1 MRDRIPKRGETPGFW
16 PPRHSALWV
25 SLLTP
30 LHRRMLHRHHGITD
44 VIIEGLDRLAKLGPA
59 DGVLVCP
66 NHSYTGDGSVMMEV
80 SRRAP
85 RPLHIMAA
93 YHVFQGHRGIDGWL
107 LQRAG
112 AFSVDRE
119 GCDRRAIRT
128 ATELLATGKAV
139 VIFPEGE
146 IYHTNE
152 KLTPLREGVAFMAVT
167 AQRDLDKAKSPA
179 RVWLMPTAI
188 RYQFIGDVVPALDRS
203 LAALEARLLL
213 KPRHGAPL
221 HERILRFGEM
231 MLTLKEKEHLGRSYD
246 DEGET
251 LPGRLGRLINAL
263 LERLETAHLGRTNAG
278 ETVPVRVKLLRQ
290 KLLEAMCEEDVTIDV
305 SAAARGA
312 LDDVHLVLQLYSY
325 PGDYIST
332 RPSIE
337 RMAETIEKFEEDV
350 TGTYAP
356 PTGRRRATVVFGE
369 AIDVKAHLGAGK
381 PRAAATDL
389 TAKLEASIQSIM
401 SQRPTA

>member
-16 PPRHSALWV
+16 PPRYSAPWV
-25 SLLTP
+25 RLLTP
-30 LHRRMLHRHHGITD
+30 LHRRMLRSHHGIAD
-44 VIIEGLDRLAKLGPA
+44 VTIEGLDRFAKLDPA

-93 YHVFQGHRGIDGWL
+93 YHVFQGHRGLDGWL

-128 ATELLATGKAV
+128 ATELLSTGKAV

-167 AQRDLDKAKSPA
+167 AQRDLEKAKSPA

-188 RYQFIGDVVPALDRS
+188 RYGFVGDVTPALEQS
-203 LAALEARLLL
+203 LAGLEARLLL
-213 KPRHGAPL
+213 KPKPGAPL
-221 HERILRFGEM
+221 HERIVRFGEM
-231 MLTLKEKEHLGRSYD
+231 MLTLKEKEHLGRSHD
-246 DEGET
+246 DPGET
-251 LPGRLGRLINAL
+251 LPGRLARLVNAL
-263 LERLETAHLGRTNAG
+263 LEKLETAHLGKANADQA
-278 ETVPVRVKLLRQ
+278 VPVRVKLLRQ
-290 KLLEAMCEEDVTIDV
+290 RLLDVMCEEDATADV
-305 SAAARGA
+305 SAAARAA

-332 RPSIE
+332 NPTLE

-350 TGTYAP
+350 YGTYVP
-356 PTGRRRATVVFGE
+356 PKGQRRATVTFGE
-369 AIDVKAHLGAGK
+369 PLDVKAQLGTGK
-381 PRAAATDL
+381 ARTAATEL
-389 TAKLEASIQSIM
+389 TAKLEAAISALM
-401 SQRPTA
+401 